1 MILLGSMINMVGTM
15 EIFKIIFF
23 HELKILFKSRGRIF
37 ANILYFFIF
46 SAIFQILSK
55 NFDQNSHSQL
65 FIINTVIALL
75 TSIIA
80 VNNDFLEKDFRDGSL
95 EQIIIDCQN
104 LEIFVIAKCL
114 ANWLSSS
121 FFIALLAS
129 AILKINNFEIL
140 NFWQFFLALILSSL
154 SLNFL
159 LALCGSLSMLGGLSS
174 MISIVAI
181 PLSLP
186 ILIITSATISENYA
200 LNIKILLAL
209 TILIIAISSF
219 ACAKI
224 IKIANN

>member
-1 MILLGSMINMVGTM
+1 MAGIM
-15 EIFKIIFF
+15 EVFKIIFF
-23 HELKILFKSRGRIF
+23 HELKILFKLRGRII

-46 SAIFQILSK
+46 SAIFQILSQ
-55 NFDQNSHSQL
+55 NFDQNLHSQL
-65 FIINTVIALL
+65 FIINTIIALL

-80 VNNDFLEKDFRDGSL
+80 INNDFLEKDFRDGSL

-121 FFIALLAS
+121 FLIALFAS
-129 AILKINNFEIL
+129 IILQISDFETL
-140 NFWQFFLALILSSL
+140 NFWQFFLVLILNSL

-174 MISIVAI
+174 MISVVAI

-209 TILIIAISSF
+209 TILIITISSF

>member
-1 MILLGSMINMVGTM
+1 MILSDLTINMVGTM
-15 EIFKIIFF
+15 EVFKIIFF
-23 HELKILFKSRGRIF
+23 HELKMLFKFRGRIF

-46 SAIFQILSK
+46 LAIFQILTQ
-55 NFDQNSHSQL
+55 NFDQNLHSQF
-65 FIINTVIALL
+65 FIIGTIIALL

-121 FFIALLAS
+121 FLIALLAS
-129 AILKINNFEIL
+129 IILKISNFEIL
-140 NFWQFFLALILSSL
+140 NFWQFFLVLILNSL

-159 LALCGSLSMLGGLSS
+159 LALCGSLSMLGGFAS
-174 MISIVAI
+174 MIAVIAI
-181 PLSLP
+181 PLALP
-186 ILIITSATISENYA
+186 ILIITSATISENYE

>member
-1 MILLGSMINMVGTM
+1 MILLDSTINMVEIM
-15 EIFKIIFF
+15 EVFKIIFF

-46 SAIFQILSK
+46 SAIFQILSQ

-65 FIINTVIALL
+65 FIINTLIALL

-80 VNNDFLEKDFRDGSL
+80 INNNFLEKDFRDGTL

-104 LEIFVIAKCL
+104 LEIFVMAKCF

-121 FFIALLAS
+121 FFIALFAS
-129 AILKINNFEIL
+129 VILEISNFEIL
-140 NFWQFFLALILSSL
+140 NFGQFFLVLILNSL

-186 ILIITSATISENYA
+186 ILIITSATINENYA
-200 LNIKILLAL
+200 LNIQILIAL
-209 TILIIAISSF
+209 TILIIVISSF

>member
-1 MILLGSMINMVGTM
+1 MILLGSTINMAGTM
-15 EIFKIIFF
+15 EVFKIIFF
-23 HELKILFKSRGRIF
+23 HELKILFKFRGRIF

-46 SAIFQILSK
+46 LAIFQILTQ
-55 NFDQNSHSQL
+55 NFDQNLHSQF
-65 FIINTVIALL
+65 FIIGTIIALL

-129 AILKINNFEIL
+129 IILKFSNFEIL
-140 NFWQFFLALILSSL
+140 NFWQFFLVLILNSL

>member
-1 MILLGSMINMVGTM
+1 M
-15 EIFKIIFF
+15 EVFKIIFF

>member
-1 MILLGSMINMVGTM
+1 MVEIM
-15 EIFKIIFF
+15 EVFKIIFF
-23 HELKILFKSRGRIF
+23 HELKLLLKSRSRIF

-46 SAIFQILSK
+46 SAIFQILSQ
-55 NFDQNSHSQL
+55 NFEQNSHSQL
-65 FIINTVIALL
+65 FIINTIIALL
-75 TSIIA
+75 SSIIA
-80 VNNDFLEKDFRDGSL
+80 VNNDFLEKDFRDGTL

-104 LEIFVIAKCL
+104 LEILVIAKCF

-129 AILKINNFEIL
+129 IILKISNFEIL
-140 NFWQFFLALILSSL
+140 NFWQFFLVLILSSL

-186 ILIITSATISENYA
+186 ILLITSATINENYA
-200 LNIKILLAL
+200 INIKILIAL
-209 TILIIAISSF
+209 TIFIIAVSSF